1 MCLILLRYGIE
12 TRGAAPSSVVLYA
25 IPPDQDTA
33 ESRGLSKRD
42 WRKSVLVSRVVV
54 SQTGNGRRPRS
65 GSLPSFRPRV
75 SLSPHSI

>member
-25 IPPDQDTA
+25 IPPDQETA

-54 SQTGNGRRPRS
+54 SQIGTDGDLEAVRYLRS
-65 GSLPSFRPRV
+65 VLA
-75 SLSPHSI
+75 